1 MYFVLRTD
9 YVHVPP
15 RHREP
20 QPCRHPAANAEQ
32 ARASPR
38 PTVVLNVCTLRQV
51 SGGSSR
57 GGRRNG
63 LCPIHLCRS
72 LLLAVCFHTD
82 TPPTTTRAR
91 PPFPASPAGSSRPS
105 RRINRMSPG
114 RCRRLRTGSEYSYVL
129 HANGGLQCQATVSRT
144 GLRPEGESGQPGLSG
159 SHGWPV
165 QLSEVG
171 RNCRPATALR

>member
-114 RCRRLRTGSEYSYVL
+114 RCRRLRTGSEYRVL